1 MKRSSP
7 QRGQTLVLFVL
18 SMLLLLLMVALT
30 LSFTMKVRER
40 IEVQTVADAAAYSN
54 AVATARTFNTIA
66 VSNRAEIAHM
76 VANAGAASLLS
87 WASLYR
93 GELNAAKIGYGVW
106 VPVYQ
111 AFAAAGC
118 PCAWSNGFCARM
130 CQCGIRGVT
139 DLGRLITMLQR
150 EDMRVE
156 AVFQAMD
163 PMVGLQMRLHQLAA
177 GALYASSLNDYMN
190 LEDKV
195 GNQGFANDI
204 LGDLVPGK
212 NPRDA
217 GWLAPSAGNVSRNE
231 LADNTACVGGGAVC
245 DPLPLTVAHSVD
257 AAMGSRG
264 FTFVTSRTIE
274 QYIAHEANLAF
285 VIMPPDIVTLPFAAG
300 TAHFG
305 KPILQYG
312 LFPPYAPAVSA
323 EDEGVV
329 AFIYN
334 HIAHGG
340 GPPCPVMV
348 GGTVPTMALFAAS
361 GGVMPTP
368 THMWLGGTDPAP
380 FARHMLAPCL
390 GGPSSCPGIWP
401 PFMDYNLTELWPN
414 GADNNYGQ
422 PKNFAVIQRD
432 RSNMPVAQQ
441 DPWNLAFRF
450 RFKASNPNPNA
461 GRFDNTSA
469 TMADGVTPLG
479 IQTALS
485 TGIAYYHRG
494 RSASFSHWSEP
505 PNLLNPYWRATLVPV
520 DTDESGL
527 QDAIDTLGSSSP
539 SSAATIQEL
548 RRVGFR
554 GFQ

>member
-1 MKRSSP
+1 MRRSFS

-93 GELNAAKIGYGVW
+93 GELNAAKIGYGAW
-106 VPVYQ
+106 LPVYQ
-111 AFAAAGC
+111 AFATAGC

-130 CQCGIRGVT
+130 CQCGVRGVT
-139 DLGRLITMLQR
+139 DLGRLITTLQR
-150 EDMRVE
+150 EDLRVE
-156 AVFQAMD
+156 AVFQALD
-163 PMVGLQMRLHQLAA
+163 PMVGLQMRLHQVAA
-177 GALYASSLNDYMN
+177 GALYASSLEDYMS

-195 GNQGFANDI
+195 GDQGFANDI
-204 LGDLVPGK
+204 LGDLVAGK

-285 VIMPPDIVTLPFAAG
+285 VILPPDIVTLPFAAG

-348 GGTVPTMALFAAS
+348 GGTVPTTALFAAS

-368 THMWLGGTDPAP
+368 MHMWLGGTDPAP

-390 GGPSSCPGIWP
+390 GGVSSCPGIWP
-401 PFMDYNLTELWPN
+401 PFMDYNLTELWPG

-450 RFKASNPNPNA
+450 RFKAANPNPNA

-520 DTDESGL
+520 DTDETGL
-527 QDAIDTLGSSSP
+527 QDAIDTLRPTSP
-539 SSAATIQEL
+539 SSAQTIEEL

>member
-76 VANAGAASLLS
+76 VANAGAASLLN

-93 GELNAAKIGYGVW
+93 GELNAAKAGYAAW
-106 VPVYQ
+106 LPVYQ
-111 AFAAAGC
+111 AFALAGC
-118 PCAWSNGFCARM
+118 PCAWNAACARA
-130 CQCGIRGVT
+130 CRCGLRGAG
-139 DLGRLITMLQR
+139 DLGRLMGKLQA

-156 AVFQAMD
+156 AVFQTYD
-163 PMVGLQMRLHQLAA
+163 PLVGLQMRLHQLAA
-177 GALYASSLNDYMN
+177 GALYASSLKDFED
-190 LEDKV
+190 LQDKV
-195 GNQGFANDI
+195 NGQGFANDI
-204 LGDLVPGK
+204 LGDLAPGR

-217 GWLAPSAGNVSRNE
+217 GWLAPSAGNVSKNE
-231 LADNTACVGGGAVC
+231 LGNNTLCLGDGAVC
-245 DPLPLTVAHSVD
+245 EPLPMTVAHSVD

-312 LFPPYAPAVSA
+312 LFPPYAPAITA
-323 EDEGVV
+323 EDQSEV

-348 GGTVPTMALFAAS
+348 GGVVPTLALFAAS

-368 THMWLGGTDPAP
+368 THMWFGGTDPAP
-380 FARHMLAPCL
+380 FARHMLVPCL

-414 GADNNYGQ
+414 GEGNNFGQ

-432 RSNMPVAQQ
+432 RSNMPAAQQ

-450 RFKASNPNPNA
+450 RFEANNPNPNA
-461 GRFDNTSA
+461 GKFDNRSA
-469 TMADGVTPLG
+469 TMADGTPLG

-520 DTDESGL
+520 DTDDSGL
-527 QDAIDTLGSSSP
+527 DDAINALGASSP
-539 SSAATIQEL
+539 ASAATIQEL
-548 RRVGFR
+548 RRVGFK

>member
-1 MKRSSP
+1 MKRSFL

-76 VANAGAASLLS
+76 VANAGAASLLN

-93 GELNAAKIGYGVW
+93 GELNAAKLGYGAW

-111 AFAAAGC
+111 AFATAGC
-118 PCAWSNGFCARM
+118 PCAWHNGFCARM
-130 CQCGIRGVT
+130 CRCGTRGVA
-139 DLGRLITMLQR
+139 DLGRLMSTLQR
-150 EDMRVE
+150 EDLSLE
-156 AVFQAMD
+156 AVFQSWD
-163 PMVGLQMRLHQLAA
+163 PMVGRQMKLHQLAA
-177 GALYASSLNDYMN
+177 GALYASSLKDFES
-190 LEDKV
+190 LKDKV
-195 GNQGFANDI
+195 DGQGFANDI
-204 LGDLVPGK
+204 LRDLAAGQ

-217 GWLAPSAGNVSRNE
+217 GWLAPSAGNVSKKE
-231 LADNTACVGGGAVC
+231 LADNTACLGGGAVC
-245 DPLPLTVAHSVD
+245 EPVPLTVAHSVD

-285 VIMPPDIVTLPFAAG
+285 VITPPDIVTLAHAAG

-312 LFPPYAPAVSA
+312 LFPPYAPSIAA
-323 EDEGVV
+323 EDESLV
-329 AFIYN
+329 AFVYN
-334 HIAHGG
+334 HVAHGG

-348 GGTVPTMALFAAS
+348 GGTVPAMALFAAS

-380 FARHMLAPCL
+380 FARHMLPPCL

-401 PFMDYNLTELWPN
+401 PFLDYNLTELWPN

-432 RSNMPVAQQ
+432 RSNMSAMEQ

-461 GRFDNTSA
+461 GQFDNRSV

-494 RSASFSHWSEP
+494 SSLGMSHWSEP

-520 DTDESGL
+520 DTDESGID
-527 QDAIDTLGSSSP
+527 DAVNALGASSP
-539 SSAATIQEL
+539 SSAQTIREL
-548 RRVGFR
+548 QRVGFK

>member
-76 VANAGAASLLS
+76 VANAGAASLLN

-93 GELNAAKIGYGVW
+93 GELNAAKLGYAAW
-106 VPVYQ
+106 LPVYQ
-111 AFAAAGC
+111 AFALAGC
-118 PCAWSNGFCARM
+118 PCAWNAACARA
-130 CQCGIRGVT
+130 CRCGLRGSG
-139 DLGRLITMLQR
+139 DLSRLIGKLQA
-150 EDMRVE
+150 EDARVE
-156 AVFQAMD
+156 AVFQAWD

-177 GALYASSLNDYMN
+177 GALYASSLKDFED
-190 LEDKV
+190 LQDKV
-195 GNQGFANDI
+195 NGQGFANDI
-204 LGDLVPGK
+204 LGDLAPGR

-217 GWLAPSAGNVSRNE
+217 GWLAPSAGNVSKNE
-231 LADNTACVGGGAVC
+231 LGNNTLCVGDGAVC
-245 DPLPLTVAHSVD
+245 EPLPMTVAHSVD

-285 VIMPPDIVTLPFAAG
+285 VIMPPDVVTLLEAAG
-300 TAHFG
+300 TSHFG

-312 LFPPYAPAVSA
+312 LFPPYAPAVTA
-323 EDEGVV
+323 EDQSLV
-329 AFIYN
+329 AFVYN

-340 GPPCPVMV
+340 GPPCPAAV
-348 GGTVPTMALFAAS
+348 GGTVPGLALFAAS
-361 GGVMPTP
+361 GGIMPTP
-368 THMWLGGTDPAP
+368 THMWFGGTDPAP

-414 GADNNYGQ
+414 GADNNFGQ

-432 RSNMPVAQQ
+432 RSNMPAAQQ

-450 RFKASNPNPNA
+450 RFEASNPNPNA
-461 GRFDNTSA
+461 GKFDNRSA
-469 TMADGVTPLG
+469 TMADGTPLG

-494 RSASFSHWSEP
+494 RSLGVSHWSEP

-527 QDAIDTLGSSSP
+527 DDAINALGASSP
-539 SSAATIQEL
+539 ASAATIQEL
-548 RRVGFR
+548 RRVGFK

>member
-1 MKRSSP
+1 MKRSP
-7 QRGQTLVLFVL
+7 AQRGQTLVLFVL
-18 SMLLLLLMVALT
+18 SMLLLVLMVVLT

-66 VSNRAEIAHM
+66 VINRSEIAHM

-93 GELNAAKIGYGVW
+93 GELNAAKFGYASW
-106 VPVYQ
+106 LPVYQ
-111 AFAAAGC
+111 AFATAGC

-139 DLGRLITMLQR
+139 DLGRLMSTLQR

-156 AVFQAMD
+156 AVFQSLD

-177 GALYASSLNDYMN
+177 GALYASALADFKD
-190 LEDKV
+190 LQGKV
-195 GNQGFANDI
+195 GDQGFANDI
-204 LGDLVPGK
+204 LGDLTSGQ

-217 GWLAPSAGNVSRNE
+217 GWRAPSAGNVSRNE
-231 LADNTACVGGGAVC
+231 LANNTMCAGSGAVC

-264 FTFVTSRTIE
+264 FHFVTSRTIMD
-274 QYIAHEANLAF
+274 YAAHDANLAF
-285 VIMPPDIVTLPFAAG
+285 VIMPPDIAAVVEGEG
-300 TAHFG
+300 TGYFG
-305 KPILQYG
+305 KPVLQYP
-312 LFPPYAPAVSA
+312 LFPPYAPAVTA
-323 EDEGVV
+323 EDASIVV
-329 AFIYN
+329 YLYN

-340 GPPCPVMV
+340 GPPCPVAV
-348 GGTVPTMALFAAS
+348 GGSLPAYAQVAAS
-361 GGVMPTP
+361 GGIMPTP
-368 THMWLGGTDPAP
+368 THMWLGGADPAAM
-380 FARHMLAPCL
+380 ARHMLVPCL
-390 GGPSSCPGIWP
+390 GGVSSCPGIWP
-401 PFMDYNLTELWPN
+401 PFMDYNLLELWPN
-414 GADNNYGQ
+414 GEGNNFGQ

-432 RSNMPVAQQ
+432 RSNMPAAQQ

-450 RFKASNPNPNA
+450 RFENNNPDPNA
-461 GRFDNTSA
+461 GKFDNRSA
-469 TMADGVTPLG
+469 TMADGTPLG

-494 RSASFSHWSEP
+494 RSLSFSHWSEP

-520 DTDESGL
+520 DTDNSGL
-527 QDAIDTLGSSSP
+527 ADAANALGASSP
-539 SSAATIQEL
+539 ASAQMIREL
-548 RRVGFR
+548 QRVGFR